1 LRQQCQAAIAD
12 DPMNFWLWDYLCTL
26 AISTGEAI
34 AECELGVK
42 IHPQSPSHLM
52 VLSNLYAANGQ
63 YTEAIKVGAQF
74 LEFKPAMLWLAVECE
89 CPMAG
94 NDTRVELEP

>member
-26 AISTGEAI
+26 LVLSIDEAI

-42 IHPQSPSHLM
+42 IYPQSPSPLM
-52 VLSNLYAANGQ
+52 ALSNLYAASSQ
-63 YTEAIKVGAQF
+63 YTEAIEIGVQF
-74 LEFKPAMLWLAVECE
+74 LEFKPAML
-89 CPMAG
+89 
-94 NDTRVELEP
+94 